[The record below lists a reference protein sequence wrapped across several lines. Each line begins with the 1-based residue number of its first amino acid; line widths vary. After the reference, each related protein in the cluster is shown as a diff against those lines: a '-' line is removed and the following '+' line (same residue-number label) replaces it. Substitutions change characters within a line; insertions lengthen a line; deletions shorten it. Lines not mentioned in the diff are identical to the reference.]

1 MWNALANRLQGV
13 EFMERSPARERATE
27 ACRARQVL
35 VIIEGG
41 EEADGGP
48 GRTTIVELFSV
59 LSPENRWLLLTRV
72 NTQSAVAESV
82 PLTEALDA
90 ADAGALLDWLT
101 ANRPLASNVRQTVLE
116 LLEGHPLALTW
127 AGNLLARDEEDPA
140 RLAEDWK
147 SQDLPSLSDPRQAE
161 RTLQWLFG
169 RSVRGLDDTAGQALS
184 AGGLRRAR
192 RFRSRRSPRH
202 WARQTPV
209 TATERSR
216 VRR

>member
-1 MWNALANRLQGV
+1 M
-13 EFMERSPARERATE
+13 
-27 ACRARQVL
+27 
-35 VIIEGG
+35 
-41 EEADGGP
+41 
-48 GRTTIVELFSV
+48 
-59 LSPENRWLLLTRV
+59 

-82 PLTEALDA
+82 PFTEALDA

-147 SQDLPSLSDPRQAE
+147 SQHLPRLSDPKQAE
-161 RTLQWLFG
+161 RTLYWLFA
-169 RSVRGLDDTAGQALS
+169 RSVRGLDNTAGQALA
-184 AGGLRRAR
+184 AGDCWPTRRL
-192 RFRSRRSPRH
+192 RSRQSKRR
-202 WARQTPV
+202 WTRQTPV

-216 VRR
+216 VRRSRILCSAAYCGVRIATTGSSPTRLVIASPGMRTAPTEACGSG